1 MKMEYYFIL
10 YLNFWVLEF
19 ENKAR
24 AFELELSSSS
34 EYWAQP
40 YWPLILRRWTCIQ
53 TGAEAVWWVS
63 LSQTFLLLHSGA
75 STHSGT

>member
-40 YWPLILRRWTCIQ
+40 YWPLILRR
-53 TGAEAVWWVS
+53 
-63 LSQTFLLLHSGA
+63 
-75 STHSGT
+75 